1 MFSCS
6 MTVNTSDSPLETCLL
21 GQTQN
26 SNDAI
31 NKRYMAKM
39 HKDNIFQTWPFE
51 ARDRARAPRHAP
63 RDSKRRDLSRAYTK
77 RDLKIT
83 RLSNST
89 FKTKQMSHLS
99 ERRKLIQFGTLMKC
113 DMFMLPSY
121 Y

>member
-1 MFSCS
+1 MII
-6 MTVNTSDSPLETCLL
+6 DLL
-21 GQTQN
+21 
-26 SNDAI
+26 
-31 NKRYMAKM
+31 
-39 HKDNIFQTWPFE
+39 QTWPFE
-51 ARDRARAPRHAP
+51 ARDRARAPHHAP

-77 RDLKIT
+77 RDLEIT